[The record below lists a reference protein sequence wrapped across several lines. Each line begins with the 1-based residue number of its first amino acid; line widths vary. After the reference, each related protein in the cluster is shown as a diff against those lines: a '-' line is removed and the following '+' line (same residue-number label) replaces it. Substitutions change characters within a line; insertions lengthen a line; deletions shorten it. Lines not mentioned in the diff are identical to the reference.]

1 MDWILS
7 LDMEL
12 MRLINVQWTHAWL
25 DLFFLIM
32 ASFHLWK
39 WPLAAGAVAMLI
51 WGGFKCR
58 VFLVLMLLCLLIGDA
73 GIVQIFKASANRTR
87 PHESHE
93 DLRRVRFEGWTVT
106 VERSEIRE
114 AERGNSM
121 PSGHAAN
128 NFALAIVASAVFG
141 PWGRLVWIWAI
152 LMAYSRVYT
161 CDHYPSDVLMSLL
174 IALVYAN
181 SIVYISSL
189 LWQKSGAKWFP
200 KTYERHPQLIP

>member
-7 LDMEL
+7 LDMHL
-12 MRLINVQWTHAWL
+12 MRLINVEWTHSWL

-39 WPLAAGAVAMLI
+39 WPLIAGAVAMLI

-58 VFLVLMLLCLLIGDA
+58 VFLCLMLLCLLIGDA
-73 GIVQIFKASANRTR
+73 GVVQIFKATADRTR

-106 VERSEIRE
+106 VEPSQIRQ
-114 AERGNSM
+114 AEHGNSM

-128 NFALAIVASAVFG
+128 NFALAIIASLVFR
-141 PWGRLVWIWAI
+141 PWGKLVWIWAI

-161 CDHYPSDVLMSLL
+161 CDHYPSDVLVSLIL
-174 IALVYAN
+174 AAIYTCG
-181 SIVYISSL
+181 IVYISSRI
-189 LWQKSGAKWFP
+189 WQKWGSQWLP
-200 KTYERHPQLIP
+200 DIYERHPQLLS